1 MSLTVY
7 VSSVSSSTEL
17 KKHQQKILMVLDGK
31 KIPYNVADI
40 SSSEEA
46 KTEMKHAAGIDAHP
60 PQFVKD
66 GIYCGDYFAFDEA
79 VESDTLNEFLKL
91 S

>member
-1 MSLTVY
+1 MSLTVF
-7 VSSVSSSTEL
+7 VSSVSTSTEL

-31 KIPYNVADI
+31 NIPYNVADI

-60 PQFVKD
+60 PQIVKD
-66 GIYCGDYFAFDEA
+66 GLYCGDYFDFVEA
-79 VESDTLNEFLKL
+79 VESDTLNEFLQL

>member
-7 VSSVSSSTEL
+7 VSSVSASTEI
-17 KKHQQKILMVLDGK
+17 KKQQQKIITILDGK
-31 KIPYNVADI
+31 NIPYNVADI

-60 PQFVKD
+60 PQIVKD

-79 VESDTLNEFLKL
+79 VESDELNEFLKL

>member
-17 KKHQQKILMVLDGK
+17 KKHQQKITMVLDGK
-31 KIPYNVADI
+31 RIPYTIADI
-40 SSSEEA
+40 ASSEDA
-46 KTEMKHAAGIDAHP
+46 KHEMKTAAGADSLP
-60 PQFVKD
+60 PQIVND
-66 GIYCGDYFAFDEA
+66 GIYCGDFFAFDEA
-79 VESDTLNEFLKL
+79 VESETLNEFLRL